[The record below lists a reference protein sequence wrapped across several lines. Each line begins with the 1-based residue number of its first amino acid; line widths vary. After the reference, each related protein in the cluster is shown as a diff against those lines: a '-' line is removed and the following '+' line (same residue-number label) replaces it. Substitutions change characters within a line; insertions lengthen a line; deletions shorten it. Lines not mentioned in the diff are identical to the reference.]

1 MPIRVL
7 QVLGGLEAG
16 GAETFVFHLKEKQ
29 NELSYMKRVLM
40 HWPT

>member
-1 MPIRVL
+1 ME
-7 QVLGGLEAG
+7 QTESEKSTA
-16 GAETFVFHLKEKQ
+16 FVFHLKEKQ

>member
-1 MPIRVL
+1 ME
-7 QVLGGLEAG
+7 QTGSEKSTA
-16 GAETFVFHLKEKQ
+16 FVFHLKEKQ